1 MLAAAIEAPI
11 EPVSAAIEMLRGP
24 LAASRV
30 GTLGG
35 TVQASIGAIAA
46 HVQALLHMIPAA
58 VQVPLDAVPAV
69 VRVRLTRHGGLIG
82 GCRTRGEQR
91 YESQSHYSLSH
102 GVLLVALTTIFSAKN
117 ARPSGRVDAARFMSI
132 GAISGFFSNPPAGT
146 ARKLG
151 LP

>member
-1 MLAAAIEAPI
+1 
-11 EPVSAAIEMLRGP
+11 MLRSP

-30 GTLGG
+30 GALGG
-35 TVQASIGAIAA
+35 AIQASIGAIAA
-46 HVQALLHMIPAA
+46 HIQALLDMIPAA
-58 VQVPLDAVPAV
+58 VQVPLDAFSAV
-69 VRVRLTRHGGLIG
+69 ARVLLASRGGLIG
-82 GCRTRGEQR
+82 RCRTRGEER

-102 GVLLVALTTIFSAKN
+102 GVLLVALTKN
-117 ARPSGRVDAARFMSI
+117 ARPPGRVDAARFMSI